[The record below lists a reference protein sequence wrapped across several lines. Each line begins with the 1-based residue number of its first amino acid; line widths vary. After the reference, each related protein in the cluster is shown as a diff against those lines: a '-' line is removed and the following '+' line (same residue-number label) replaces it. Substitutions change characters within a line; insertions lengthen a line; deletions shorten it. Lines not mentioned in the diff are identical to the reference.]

1 MKDKKIIF
9 FDGVCNLCNSFI
21 DYVIQR
27 DKEKKIFYCSL
38 QSELAQELLAEH
50 SISFENGFSTIFYY
64 DQGKLY
70 KRSTAILRIYKELN
84 ALHKIGA
91 SILLVIP
98 AFLRNVV
105 YDFIAKNRYRFYG
118 KKETCRLP
126 SPEEKDQFL

>member
-1 MKDKKIIF
+1 MEEKKIIF

-21 DYVIQR
+21 DYVIKR

-38 QSELAQELLAEH
+38 QSEEAQTILKP
-50 SISFENGFSTIFYY
+50 FEIDLEKGLSTIYYY
-64 DQGKLY
+64 DKGKLY
-70 KRSTAILRIYKELN
+70 KRSTAILKIYKELSGFPKFASGI
-84 ALHKIGA
+84 ALI
-91 SILLVIP
+91 IP

-126 SPEEKDQFL
+126 SLEERNQFL